1 MHIKGIFMYIFSLHC
16 YTRTSSSL
24 TYIHT
29 RSILSHMQRGN
40 HITMSFDLLVWIV
53 VLPKIFVTF
62 EVSSYSLKIVFSL
75 FSFCLR
81 FFVRLIVSS
90 LKKKIWSVDNFPKIN
105 DNFFRYK
112 PALSGWALSIELFFY
127 CELAKLTQCQ
137 RRD

>member
-1 MHIKGIFMYIFSLHC
+1 MYIFSLHC

-24 TYIHT
+24 TYTHT

-75 FSFCLR
+75 FSFCR
-81 FFVRLIVSS
+81 RSSNCLISEKTNFDLS
-90 LKKKIWSVDNFPKIN
+90 TISKKNKHISVGIN
-105 DNFFRYK
+105 LLYLAGLCQLNFF
-112 PALSGWALSIELFFY
+112 LLWAGQADTMPKKG
-127 CELAKLTQCQ
+127 LAKQSHRFL
-137 RRD
+137 